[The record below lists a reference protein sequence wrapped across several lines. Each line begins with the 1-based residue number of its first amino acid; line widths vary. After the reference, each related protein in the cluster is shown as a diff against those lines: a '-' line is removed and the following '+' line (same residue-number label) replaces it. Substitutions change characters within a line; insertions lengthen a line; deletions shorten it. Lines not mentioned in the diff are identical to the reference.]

1 MDVFSPVKINQA
13 ELVGVFQD
21 GSEEW
26 HKARSQGIGGSEI
39 GAIMGLSPFSSAYRV
54 WAVKTGR
61 VKEEPVDNWAVK
73 LGKAFE
79 QPLLDLWAE
88 QNPEWEVLV
97 TGTYRHKDY
106 PWALANL
113 DALARHRETGEM
125 MVLEVKTARN
135 YWDDVPPHYVAQVQ
149 WYLWI
154 MGIKR
159 ARIVAVAGWD
169 YRDIEITA
177 DEFEH
182 EVMRATAERLWRCV
196 EGDGEPEWDGSQ
208 VTYETVRQLN
218 PEVEDTECELGE
230 LGVGLVNAHTIYTE
244 ALEEFN
250 KYKSATLDAMGRA
263 KFGIVSL
270 EGYPPRTVAIRKA
283 RQGGTPWLEVRG

>member
-1 MDVFSPVKINQA
+1 MDVFSPLKINHA

-26 HKARSQGIGGSEI
+26 HRARSHGIGGSEI
-39 GAIMGLSPFSSAYRV
+39 GGIMGLSPFSSAYRV

-61 VKEEPVDNWAVK
+61 VTEEPVDNWAVK

-79 QPLLDLWAE
+79 KPILDLWAE
-88 QNPEWEVLV
+88 QNPDWEVLI
-97 TGTYRHKDY
+97 TGTYRHSLY

-113 DALARHRETGEM
+113 DGLARHRETGEL

-135 YWDDVPPHYVAQVQ
+135 YWDQVPPHYLAQVQ

-159 ARIVAVAGWD
+159 ARIIAVAGWD
-169 YRDIEITA
+169 YRDIEVAA
-177 DEFEH
+177 DEFEQ
-182 EVMRATAERLWRCV
+182 EAMRAAGKRLWECV
-196 EGDGEPEWDGSQ
+196 EGDGEPSWDGSQ
-208 VTYETVRQLN
+208 VTYETLRQLHPN
-218 PEVEDTECELGE
+218 IEDTETELGE
-230 LGVGLVNAHTIYTE
+230 LGVGLVNAHTRYAD
-244 ALEEFN
+244 ALYEFN
-250 KYKSATLDAMGRA
+250 QYKSATLQAMGRA

-270 EGYPPRTVAIRKA
+270 DGIPARTVAVRKA
-283 RQGGTPWLEVRG
+283 RAGGIPWLEVRS